1 MAQPSPYTPGEV
13 ARQVPGR
20 GAQLTDMD
28 ERLSYMVDLRRLI
41 GRVRVDTAPRG
52 LGKTSLLREAQRHA
66 EGRGALTVWVTAGEE
81 LGLVSAIGEEIQRA
95 TENWAGETRSRLR
108 QLVEH
113 LQLTLGVPGVASVK
127 ASWPAEPGGAPARGV
142 REFQRL
148 ITETVRGA
156 LDEDRT
162 GLVLFIDEIQAADPD
177 GLRTL
182 AYTWQ
187 HMQSEA
193 ADVPAAVFA
202 AGLPNAPESIAAVV
216 TFSERFAY
224 RRLEPLPDEAVHIAL
239 ASPAGQLGVRWDDD
253 ALDEATSIA
262 QGYPYSV
269 QLIADS
275 TWAAAG
281 YPDRGASLTLDHV
294 HEGRRRMKE
303 DLNALFRSRWEKC
316 APSEQ
321 QLMQAMA
328 AHGDGPVRRA
338 DVAQYLGVPSGDLS
352 VPRARLIDKGIIDI
366 VSRGQLQFTIPGFA
380 AYVRGRT
387 ENPLAKP
394 VAPLLANPLAPLSG
408 QLRPEWS
415 PIADHSARN

>member
-1 MAQPSPYTPGEV
+1 LAQPSPYTPGEV
-13 ARQVPGR
+13 AHRLPGR
-20 GAQLTDMD
+20 GTQLSEID
-28 ERLSYMVDLRRLI
+28 ERLSYMIDLRRLV

-66 EGRGALTVWVTAGEE
+66 DGRGALTIWVTAGED
-81 LGLVSAIGEEIQRA
+81 LGLVPSIGEEIRRRSE
-95 TENWAGETRSRLR
+95 TWTTETRGRLR
-108 QLVEH
+108 QLLEH
-113 LQLTLGVPGVASVK
+113 LQLTLGVPGVAQVK
-127 ASWPAEPGGAPARGV
+127 ASWPTEAAAPARGV
-142 REFQRL
+142 REFQAL
-148 ITETVRGA
+148 IRETVLGA
-156 LDEDRT
+156 VDEDRT
-162 GLVLFIDEIQAADPD
+162 GVVLFIDEIQAADPD

-193 ADVPAAVFA
+193 NDLPVAVFA
-202 AGLPNAPESIAAVV
+202 AGLPNAPETIAGVV

-224 RRLEPLPDEAVHIAL
+224 RRLEPLTDEAVQIAL
-239 ASPAGQLGVRWDDD
+239 AAAAGELGVRWERD
-253 ALDEATSIA
+253 ALDAATSIA

-269 QLIADS
+269 QLIGDS

-281 YPDRGASLTLDHV
+281 YPDSGATLTNEHV
-294 HEGRRRMKE
+294 REGRKRMKE

-328 AHGDGPVRRA
+328 AHGDGPVRRV
-338 DVAQYLGVPSGDLS
+338 DIAQYLNVASRDLS

-387 ENPLAKP
+387 ETPT
-394 VAPLLANPLAPLSG
+394 SG
-408 QLRPEWS
+408 M
-415 PIADHSARN
+415 